1 MPSET
6 FVFAVLTIGV
16 VMIVAHLVRLLR
28 TAILHKTLRE
38 AISRDNASL
47 GPLLAEGIEPAAP
60 AYNDGRNG
68 ILLIALALAMA
79 AFALIQGDPD
89 DIRNL
94 GGAAVFPG
102 FAGLALLGR
111 AWWQQRQG

>member
-6 FVFAVLTIGV
+6 FVFAVLVTGGV
-16 VMIVAHLVRLLR
+16 LIVGHLVRLWR

-38 AISRDNASL
+38 AISRNNESL
-47 GPLLAEGIEPAAP
+47 GPLLADGIEPPAP

-68 ILLIALALAMA
+68 ILLIAVALAMIS
-79 AFALIQGDPD
+79 FALIQGDPD
-89 DIRNL
+89 DIKTL